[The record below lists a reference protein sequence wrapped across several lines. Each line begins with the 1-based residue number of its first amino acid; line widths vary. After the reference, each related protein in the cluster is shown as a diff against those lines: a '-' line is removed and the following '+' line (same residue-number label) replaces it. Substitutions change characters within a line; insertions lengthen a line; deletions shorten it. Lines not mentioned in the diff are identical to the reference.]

1 MFLPPYSPKL
11 QPVELAFSKV
21 KNGFR
26 NKWPWPST
34 VEKAVEESVA
44 ALSATDVLGFFKHVC
59 AEMADVA

>member
-1 MFLPPYSPKL
+1 MLARAETPPVAP
-11 QPVELAFSKV
+11 
-21 KNGFR
+21 
-26 NKWPWPST
+26 KWPWPST